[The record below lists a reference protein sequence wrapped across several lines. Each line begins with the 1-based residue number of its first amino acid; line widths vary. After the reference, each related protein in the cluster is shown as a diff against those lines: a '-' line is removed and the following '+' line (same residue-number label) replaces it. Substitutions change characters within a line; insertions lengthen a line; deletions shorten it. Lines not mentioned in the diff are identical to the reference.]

1 MIPANASRRT
11 IVDQED
17 SQIQS
22 AAMMGVI
29 NTQER
34 IFNTEGNVRTQFQSK
49 SSHSGFTISA
59 IKNPTHSITKV
70 KTAYELSTRGTVML
84 QNDESSI
91 VTLPDTQ
98 DEFGATFILFLI
110 MDLSLP
116 KKSRTFSLDAF
127 FIH

>member
-29 NTQER
+29 NTQAR
-34 IFNTEGNVRTQFQSK
+34 IFKTDGNACTQFQSK
-49 SSHSGFTISA
+49 SSHPGFTISA
-59 IKNPTHSITKV
+59 IANPTQSITKV

-84 QNDESSI
+84 QNDESLI
-91 VTLPDTQ
+91 VTLPDLQ
-98 DEFGATFILFLI
+98 DELVVT
-110 MDLSLP
+110 LSC
-116 KKSRTFSLDAF
+116 F
-127 FIH
+127 

>member
-22 AAMMGVI
+22 AAMIGVI
-29 NTQER
+29 NTQVR
-34 IFNTEGNVRTQFQSK
+34 ILKTDGNACTQFQSK

-59 IKNPTHSITKV
+59 IANPIQSITKV

-84 QNDESSI
+84 QNDESLI
-91 VTLPDTQ
+91 VNLLDMQDELVVTLYFFDKWTYIKKYMWI
-98 DEFGATFILFLI
+98 IL
-110 MDLSLP
+110 
-116 KKSRTFSLDAF
+116 
-127 FIH
+127 HN